1 MNNILEIEHLQV
13 NYETYA
19 GCVQAVR
26 DISFQVKA
34 NSVTAIVG
42 ESGCG
47 KSVTAKSILGLIEK
61 PGEIHPESIIRFDGR
76 NLVSQSEEEWQD
88 YRGNQAA
95 MIFQDALVAL
105 NPTMKVGEQVIE
117 SLENHRP
124 EAKDTWKQQGI
135 EMLRAVG
142 IPDPERCMGMYP
154 HELSGGMRQRVM
166 IASALITHPKLVI
179 ADEPTTALDVTIQ
192 AQILKL
198 MKDLQ
203 KKFQMSMILI
213 THDLGIVADYAD
225 EILVMYAGKIVE
237 RGSAERIFNHPTHPY
252 TKALIQAVPTFHLDR
267 SKALEAIPGM
277 VPDMIHPPEGCA
289 FCNRCRNA
297 MRICQNRPPMDI
309 KVEADHQVSCW
320 LPLAESQTF
329 QVEQDQEQAVKRD
342 EAGQRSRDE
351 Q

>member
-1 MNNILEIEHLQV
+1 MSNILEVEHLRV

-19 GCVQAVR
+19 GCVKAVR
-26 DISFQVKA
+26 DVSFEVKE
-34 NSVTAIVG
+34 SCITAIVG

-61 PGEIHPESIIRFDGR
+61 PGEIDPESVIRFEGR
-76 NLVSQSEEEWQD
+76 NLVLQTEEEWQA

-105 NPTMKVGEQVIE
+105 DPTMKVGKQVTE
-117 SLENHRP
+117 SLENHHTEER
-124 EAKDTWKQQGI
+124 ETLKQQGI

-142 IPDPERCMGMYP
+142 IPDPERCMEMYP

-179 ADEPTTALDVTIQ
+179 ADEPTTSLDVTIQ

-198 MKDLQ
+198 MKELQ
-203 KKFQMSMILI
+203 ETFEMSLILI

-225 EILVMYAGKIVE
+225 EILVMYAGRIVE
-237 RGSAERIFNHPTHPY
+237 RGSVEHIFNHPSHPY
-252 TKALIQAVPTFHLDR
+252 TRSLIQAVPTFRLDR
-267 SKALEAIPGM
+267 SKELEAIPGM
-277 VPDMIHPPEGCA
+277 VPDMIRPPAGCA
-289 FCNRCRNA
+289 FCNRCRYA
-297 MRICQNRPPMDI
+297 MRICQTHPPVDTEM
-309 KVEADHQVSCW
+309 EEDHRVSCW
-320 LPLAESQTF
+320 LPLAERSQFET
-329 QVEQDQEQAVKRD
+329 ERGKI
-342 EAGQRSRDE
+342 GQRSRDE

>member
-19 GCVQAVR
+19 GCVKAVR

-47 KSVTAKSILGLIEK
+47 KSVTAKSVLGLIEN
-61 PGEIHPESIIRFDGR
+61 PGEIHSESIIRFDGR
-76 NLVSQSEEEWQD
+76 NLVSQSEEEWQAF
-88 YRGNQAA
+88 RGNQAS

-124 EAKDTWKQQGI
+124 EEQDTWKQQGI

-203 KKFQMSMILI
+203 EKFQMSLILI

-237 RGSAERIFNHPTHPY
+237 RGSAEHIFNHPIHPY
-252 TKALIQAVPTFHLDR
+252 TKALIQAVPTFRLDR
-267 SKALEAIPGM
+267 SKELEAIPGM
-277 VPDMIHPPEGCA
+277 VPDMIHPPVGCA
-289 FCNRCRNA
+289 FCNRCRYA
-297 MRICQNRPPMDI
+297 MRICQSRPPMDI
-309 KVEADHQVSCW
+309 EVEDNHRVSCW
-320 LPLAESQTF
+320 LPLAESHP
-329 QVEQDQEQAVKRD
+329 VEGKQDCKQAERD
-342 EAGQRSRDE
+342 ETGQRSRDE